1 MDSVKIEIIENNIY
15 MKWILSQ
22 EGVQILK
29 KYKILLEKRNTQQEI
44 DSSDEDFVDQEILDT
59 LVSKEINY
67 LNYNC
72 MRCIQTH

>member
-29 KYKILLEKRNTQQEI
+29 KYKILLEKRNT
-44 DSSDEDFVDQEILDT
+44 
-59 LVSKEINY
+59 
-67 LNYNC
+67 
-72 MRCIQTH
+72 